1 MEAAADQ
8 KCIARQNKLKSIM
21 IEGEQR
27 QQAEAEATGRGRG
40 RADRHTLY
48 THTLTSVGE
57 CFVKHQ
63 HFDRHTNPLEI
74 RFI

>member
-8 KCIARQNKLKSIM
+8 KCSARQNKLKSIM

-40 RADRHTLY
+40 RGRADRHTLS
-48 THTLTSVGE
+48 SVGE